1 MSLKFIPL
9 KFLITCFHRTFRRPW
24 CLLKNMLQ
32 WISKIKSLPFLNLF
46 SSEYLDRILPRNEIK
61 LGFSVKLQI
70 ENFYLCLKQK
80 WNKTQDAQTRNII
93 KSSSTFIR
101 ILEPFPE
108 VKESALVNDYENII
122 AYFKESEKS
131 EVNKC
136 SLFSIHLKGLRI
148 WCFLR
153 KIWLF
158 LLLFKIGNSIPALKR
173 TQNCYINMKIS
184 FSWKLVI

>member
-1 MSLKFIPL
+1 MSKWTQITRSLLVSLKFIPL

-101 ILEPFPE
+101 ILEPIPE

-131 EVNKC
+131 
-136 SLFSIHLKGLRI
+136 
-148 WCFLR
+148 
-153 KIWLF
+153 
-158 LLLFKIGNSIPALKR
+158 
-173 TQNCYINMKIS
+173 
-184 FSWKLVI
+184 